1 MAKLLLI
8 ETSTALCSTA
18 VSDGEKIICERRSD
32 EPRQHA
38 SMTAVY
44 IKEMLDECGLTMAD
58 IDAVALSAGPGSYT
72 GLRVGSSTAKGLC
85 FGAGKPLIAV
95 GTLDVLAWQALDS
108 FASLRMTEK
117 GLGMT
122 ILPMI
127 DARRME
133 VYTAPYTL
141 GADGCPVRQG
151 EVAPVVLDEHSFE
164 DLFAAGPVAVIG
176 DGAEKFCTLLQGT
189 ITDAQ
194 HRRGTLGAGPLIM
207 EPKGSSAAFVECCPE
222 AHAMLRPALKKF
234 EAGQFENIAY
244 FEPFYLKDFVA
255 TVGKKLF

>member
-18 VSDGEKIICERRSD
+18 ISDGEKIICERRSD

-44 IKEMLDECGLTMAD
+44 VKEMLDECGLTMAD
-58 IDAVALSAGPGSYT
+58 INAVALSAGPGSYT

-85 FGAGKPLIAV
+85 FGAGKPLISV
-95 GTLDVLAWQALDS
+95 GTLDVLAWQAI
-108 FASLRMTEK
+108 
-117 GLGMT
+117 GLGLPEGCSA

-133 VYTAPYTL
+133 VYSAVYSPEGKRLTEIAPIVVEESSF
-141 GADGCPVRQG
+141 AD
-151 EVAPVVLDEHSFE
+151 VL
-164 DLFAAGPVAVIG
+164 AGGPVIVIG
-176 DGAEKFCTLLQGT
+176 DAAEKCSFL
-189 ITDAQ
+189 
-194 HRRGTLGAGPLIM
+194 P
-207 EPKGSSAAFVECCPE
+207 AARFVQCCPDSK
-222 AHAMLRPALKKF
+222 AMLAPAIRKF
-234 EAGQFENIAY
+234 EAGEFEDIAY